1 MLLGQVEKNSGD
13 TNLVVTLFKINKHPS
28 IQG

>member
-1 MLLGQVEKNSGD
+1 LTRVKKNSGD
-13 TNLVVTLFKINKHPS
+13 TNLVVTLFKINKHSS